1 MSGFLKK
8 KLPLQ
13 TQLKEKMSKEQIAV
27 NASYFSIIGNTAL
40 AAIKWLA
47 GFFGNSYALI
57 ADAIESTAD
66 IFSSILVL
74 VGIKYSSKPADEK
87 HPYGHGKIE
96 PLITFAVVGFLII
109 SATIIAYESIE
120 NIRTPHELPKPF
132 TLFVLGPIIIWKE
145 ISFHLVMRKAKLTGS
160 TSLKADAW
168 HHRSDAVTSVA
179 AFIGISIAI
188 YMGKGYEAAD
198 DWAALLAAFVIL
210 YNSYRILK
218 PALGEIMDKDVYDDM
233 ENTICSVSRTIDGVM
248 DTEKCFV
255 RKSGMTYNVDLHI
268 IVDKNITVKE
278 GHDIAHRLKDQL
290 MAQMPE
296 IVNMMIHVEP
306 SW

>member
-1 MSGFLKK
+1 
-8 KLPLQ
+8 
-13 TQLKEKMSKEQIAV
+13 MSKEQIAIR
-27 NASYFSIIGNTAL
+27 ASYFSIIGNTAL
-40 AAIKWLA
+40 AIIKWLA

-66 IFSSILVL
+66 IFSSVLVL

-109 SATIIAYESIE
+109 SATIIAYESID

-132 TLFVLGPIIIWKE
+132 TLFILGAIIIWKE
-145 ISFHLVMRKAKLTGS
+145 ISYRMVMNKAKLTGS

-168 HHRSDAVTSVA
+168 HHRSDAITSVA

-188 YMGKGYEAAD
+188 YMGKGYESAD
-198 DWAALLAAFVIL
+198 DWAALLAAFIIL
-210 YNSYRILK
+210 YNSYRILQ
-218 PALGEIMDKDVYDDM
+218 PALGEIMDKDVYDEM
-233 ENTICSVSRTIDGVM
+233 ENSICTVSRTVKGVL

-278 GHDIAHRLKDQL
+278 GHDIAHKLKDKL
-290 MAQMPE
+290 MTQMPE